1 MNASTGERHWNS
13 AKLELELELQAQNG
27 MRTMDRTLE
36 LYVSADT
43 AKAHYSKSQ
52 TLARVMAA
60 YAEHWNRHYEL
71 LEVRTGEGSWND
83 VTEFVVVLTVR
94 GETKSIISLMQC
106 LATFLGQECV
116 MAVGESAYG
125 YGMHTKVT
133 ERGNG
138 EWNYDN
144 WTRFDGMGQPR
155 FTYVSQFGG
164 ELDVFTVDQ
173 DGRIS

>member
-1 MNASTGERHWNS
+1 
-13 AKLELELELQAQNG
+13 
-27 MRTMDRTLE
+27 MDRTLE

-60 YAEHWNRHYEL
+60 YSEHWNRGNYEL
-71 LEVRTGEGSWND
+71 LEVRTATGSWKD
-83 VTEFVVVLTVR
+83 VTEPVVVLTVR
-94 GETKSIISLMQC
+94 GEEERIISLMRC
-106 LATFLGQECV
+106 LATYLDQECV
-116 MAVGESAYG
+116 MAVGESTYG
-125 YGMHTKVT
+125 YGMHTKVI

-144 WTRFDGMGQPR
+144 WTQIDGMGQPR